1 MIINDGRV
9 ISKIHRLQSGGE
21 YLLDKLSKFLCD
33 NNDIYLTTKISPE
46 KIKAIYRG
54 KDLIWLT
61 TYTVDIL
68 SCYGSGQW
76 LDNYNWVEDTWKD

>member
-1 MIINDGRV
+1 MIIKNGRV

-33 NNDIYLTTKISPE
+33 NNDVYLTTKISPE

-54 KDLIWLT
+54 EDLIWLT

-68 SCYGSGQW
+68 SSYGSGQW

>member
-1 MIINDGRV
+1 MIIKDGRV
-9 ISKIHRLQSGGE
+9 ISKIYRLQSGGE

-54 KDLIWLT
+54 EDLIWLT

>member
-1 MIINDGRV
+1 MIIKNGKV
-9 ISKIHRLQSGGE
+9 VSKINRLYSNGE
-21 YLLDKLSKFLCD
+21 LLLDNLANYLKDSSNSF
-33 NNDIYLTTKISPE
+33 LTTSISPE

-54 KDLIWLT
+54 TDLVWLT

>member
-1 MIINDGRV
+1 MIIKDGRV

-46 KIKAIYRG
+46 KIKAIQRG
-54 KDLIWLT
+54 KDLIWLA

>member
-1 MIINDGRV
+1 MIIKNGRV

-33 NNDIYLTTKISPE
+33 NNDIYLTAKISPE

>member
-1 MIINDGRV
+1 MIIKNGKV
-9 ISKIHRLQSGGE
+9 ISKIHKKVTGGD
-21 YLLDKLSKFLCD
+21 YLLDSLADYLQDS
-33 NNDIYLTTKISPE
+33 NNQYLITKISPE

-54 KDLIWLT
+54 TDLVWLT

-68 SCYGSGQW
+68 SCYGSGTW

>member
-1 MIINDGRV
+1 MIIKNGRV

-54 KDLIWLT
+54 EDLICLT

>member
-1 MIINDGRV
+1 MIIKNGRV

-21 YLLDKLSKFLCD
+21 YLLDKLSKFLRD

-54 KDLIWLT
+54 KDLIWLA

>member
-1 MIINDGRV
+1 MIIKNGRV

-46 KIKAIYRG
+46 KIKDIYRG
-54 KDLIWLT
+54 EDLIWLT
-61 TYTVDIL
+61 NYTVDIL

>member
-1 MIINDGRV
+1 MIIKDGRV

-33 NNDIYLTTKISPE
+33 NNDIQLTTKISPE

-54 KDLIWLT
+54 EDLIWLT

>member
-1 MIINDGRV
+1 MIIKDGRV

-76 LDNYNWVEDTWKD
+76 LDNYKWVEDTWKD

>member
-1 MIINDGRV
+1 MIIKNGRA
-9 ISKIHRLQSGGE
+9 ISKIHRLQSGGD
-21 YLLDKLSKFLCD
+21 YLLDILSNYLRD
-33 NNDIYLTTKISPE
+33 QNDSYLTTKISPE

-54 KDLIWLT
+54 EDLVWLT

>member
-1 MIINDGRV
+1 MIIKDGRV

-33 NNDIYLTTKISPE
+33 NDIYLTTKISPE

-54 KDLIWLT
+54 EDLIWLT

>member
-1 MIINDGRV
+1 MIIKNGRV

-46 KIKAIYRG
+46 KIKAIYRCE
-54 KDLIWLT
+54 DRICLT

-68 SCYGSGQW
+68 SWYGSGQW

>member
-1 MIINDGRV
+1 MIIKDGRV

-33 NNDIYLTTKISPE
+33 NNDIYLTAKIYPE

-54 KDLIWLT
+54 EDLIWLT

>member
-1 MIINDGRV
+1 MIIKNGRV

-68 SCYGSGQW
+68 SCYSSGQW

>member
-1 MIINDGRV
+1 MIIKDGRV

-54 KDLIWLT
+54 EDLIWLT

-68 SCYGSGQW
+68 ICYGSGQW